1 MAKKEEIQGA
11 YQLTGG
17 HTSFYDHMMTCSTFL
32 GKIIC
37 YFVWNMDRE
46 KNRKYI
52 HQALSGIPKNFSG
65 KILEIPVGTGV
76 LTMPKY
82 KKLPGAEITCV
93 DYSFINKTIS
103 TQVIGGEAQKTKIKL
118 ENAVINS
125 GVSYYSDVKY
135 DFSTFEII
143 NSKLENEGDE
153 ILSLAN
159 GISITNST
167 IKNTLK
173 LANVL
178 IENADIDNLVL
189 ENKGKD
195 HDSFLVQ
202 TSTVD
207 GDKKSQG
214 RITLSNCVVNV
225 DDYFS
230 ISVHG
235 SFFAFNSIFFG
246 INNFYSSLENDHLL
260 RIRSDVNLD
269 INIINSNFKNA
280 KVYAI
285 GLSTNKEWENPNYRQ
300 TLTIHGSEL
309 TGENE
314 LRETTLVLNSVLQ
327 NATLANASE
336 IKNSFLKEV
345 AKNYEMPTTIEGV
358 NLVANEPKREVGQ
371 VSNEIEAL

>member
-1 MAKKEEIQGA
+1 MRKIA
-11 YQLTGG
+11 
-17 HTSFYDHMMTCSTFL
+17 TF
-32 GKIIC
+32 
-37 YFVWNMDRE
+37 N
-46 KNRKYI
+46 
-52 HQALSGIPKNFSG
+52 SS
-65 KILEIPVGTGV
+65 
-76 LTMPKY
+76 
-82 KKLPGAEITCV
+82 EITCV
-93 DYSFINKTIS
+93 DYSVINKTIDAN
-103 TQVIGGEAQKTKIKL
+103 TIGEEVQKTRVRF

-135 DFSTFEII
+135 DSSTFEII
-143 NSKLENEGDE
+143 NSKIENSGDE

-235 SFFAFNSIFFG
+235 NFSASNSNFFG
-246 INNFYSSLENDHLL
+246 VNNFYSSLEDDRLL

-285 GLSTNKEWENPNYRQ
+285 GLSTNKEWENPNYRK

-345 AKNYEMPTTIEGV
+345 AKNYEMPTAIEGV
-358 NLVANEPKREVGQ
+358 NFAADELKKDVGQ
-371 VSNEIEAL
+371 ATNGLEIL